1 MRGDYMRQDFSR
13 PNLPVPANH
22 GTTFIAV
29 DRLTARN
36 LGIDLPGDGYVTLAV
51 APNRR
56 GKSMTRRS
64 GQSGSVMKKRDK
76 WYGRY
81 YADVPGQ
88 NERVRKSVLL
98 GSVEEMGK
106 SQAKRKLLL
115 HLEAGGINSNP
126 VFAESKKQG
135 RTFAQQAEW
144 WQDNKLALCKLSY
157 QEVAMLRLK
166 HMLPCFGSTLVQ
178 DIGQEEVQEFI
189 TRLSRTTYRPPMEFN
204 ISESSAG
211 RLLTGT

>member
-1 MRGDYMRQDFSR
+1 MRQEFLR
-13 PNLPVPANH
+13 PNLPIPANH
-22 GTTFIAV
+22 GTTVVTVA
-29 DRLTARN
+29 RLTARN
-36 LGIDLPGDGYVTLAV
+36 LGIDLPGEGYVRLAV

-88 NERVRKSVLL
+88 DERVRKSVLL

-126 VFAESKKQG
+126 DFVKPQKQG
-135 RTFAQQAEW
+135 KTFAQQAEW
-144 WQDNKLALCKLSY
+144 
-157 QEVAMLRLK
+157 
-166 HMLPCFGSTLVQ
+166 
-178 DIGQEEVQEFI
+178 
-189 TRLSRTTYRPPMEFN
+189 
-204 ISESSAG
+204 
-211 RLLTGT
+211 